1 MLICVITG
9 IRMGMM
15 LSVTIILLVA
25 VVSWNLVLRRVS
37 VLIPA
42 VWDVWLR

>member
-9 IRMGMM
+9 IGTRVI

-25 VVSWNLVLRRVS
+25 VVFLCLVLQPAS

-42 VWDVWLR
+42 VRDVWLR

>member
-9 IRMGMM
+9 IGTRVI

-25 VVSWNLVLRRVS
+25 VVFLCLVLRRVS
-37 VLIPA
+37 VLILTLR
-42 VWDVWLR
+42 DVWLR